1 LIISNK
7 SINLNR
13 VLVYHKIDPKPEV
26 GLTCLHPRQFS
37 QQIKFLAKEGFR
49 FVTLSEL
56 IKSENREPH
65 IIAITFDDGYQDVY
79 EYAFPILQEYQ
90 APATVFIISNYIG
103 KFNTWDVNLGWLY
116 YQHLDEPSIRNLI
129 SAGWEIGSHGKTH
142 RALQGMTRT
151 AIECE
156 LVQSKHLLEEMFD
169 QPINFFAMPFGNV
182 KEMIRELASNAGYRG
197 ICGFYP
203 FKYLRHYCPS
213 DIVPRLAVYRTDS
226 LRAISNKLSSG
237 RELLFEVTKQNLINF
252 CSNATIMANS
262 LR

>member
-1 LIISNK
+1 
-7 SINLNR
+7 LNR
-13 VLVYHKIDPKPEV
+13 VLVYHKIDSKPEL

-37 QQIKFLAKEGFR
+37 RQIKYLAEKGFR
-49 FVTLSEL
+49 FVTMSEL
-56 IKSENREPH
+56 IKPENRESN

-103 KFNTWDVNLGWLY
+103 KYNTWDVNLGWIY
-116 YQHLDEPSIRNLI
+116 YQHLDEASIRDLI

-142 RALQGMTRT
+142 RALQGMTRNE
-151 AIECE
+151 IEYE
-156 LVQSKHLLEEMFD
+156 LSQSKQLLEKKFN
-169 QPINFFAMPFGNV
+169 QPVNFFTMPFGNV
-182 KEMIRELASNAGYRG
+182 NELIRELAKNAGYRG

-203 FKYLRHYCPS
+203 FRYYRHHYQP
-213 DIVPRLAVYRTDS
+213 DIIPRLAVYRTDS
-226 LRAISNKLSSG
+226 LRAISNKLSGG
-237 RELLFEVTKQNLINF
+237 RGLLFEVTKQNLINF